1 MIALLSSGRR
11 DSAIP
16 ARQVQDPG
24 KHMPPVELNR
34 ANLGRFSAPVRVP
47 GFDPAQVT
55 AGIVHLGLGGFHR
68 AHMARYTHD
77 LMECRTDALRW
88 GIIGTGLMPADRRMQ
103 DSLRPQDNLYTLVER
118 GAGDETVTVIGSLA
132 DVVFAG
138 ESRAVLLAA
147 TEGPAVRIVSL
158 TVTEHGYCLNRSTK
172 VLDPEHP
179 LIRKDLAQ
187 PEQPASAIGIV
198 VEAYRRRMVAGA
210 APFTALSCDNI
221 QHNGTVLR
229 DAVLALAQLRDPAL
243 ARWIAANGCFPSTM
257 VDRITP
263 VTADEDIA
271 WLAERYGV
279 IDRWPVFSEAFTQ
292 WVIEDDF
299 PAGRPAWEEVG
310 AQFVSDVAPYEF
322 MKLRLL
328 NASHLAVSGMG
339 RLAGYVTIAESM
351 ADPLIARFMTALMD
365 RETGPT
371 LPDVPGIDLAQ
382 YKATLVERF
391 ANPAIK
397 DTVERVNTDAPL
409 NILVDPIRDRLA
421 RGGSVDLLALAL
433 AAWLRRVRGEDEQGA
448 AIDVRHPLAVELRAK
463 AIEGGPDPR
472 PLLGIM
478 QLFWETGADPRLQ
491 EAAGRWLASLYGKG
505 ARATLAEA
513 ATALRF

>member
-1 MIALLSSGRR
+1 
-11 DSAIP
+11 
-16 ARQVQDPG
+16 
-24 KHMPPVELNR
+24 MPPVPLR
-34 ANLGRFSAPVRVP
+34 RINLHRLRPPVSVP
-47 GFDPAQVT
+47 GFDPAQVR

-68 AHMARYTHD
+68 AHMARYTHN
-77 LMECRTDALRW
+77 LMQRRADALGW
-88 GIIGTGLMPADRRMQ
+88 GIIGAGLMPADRRMQ
-103 DSLRPQDNLYTLVER
+103 DSLAPQDNLYTLVER
-118 GAGDETVTVIGSLA
+118 GATDETVTVIGSLA

-138 ESRAVLLAA
+138 ESSAALLAA
-147 TEGPAVRIVSL
+147 TERPGIRIVSL

-172 VLDPEHP
+172 VLDPAHP
-179 LIRKDLAQ
+179 LIRRDLAK

-229 DAVLALAQLRDPAL
+229 DAVLALAGLRDPAL
-243 ARWIAANGCFPSTM
+243 AAWIAANGRFPSTM

-263 VTADEDIA
+263 VTAAEDVA
-271 WLAERYGV
+271 LLADHYGIV
-279 IDRWPVFSEAFTQ
+279 DRWPVFAETFTQ

-310 AQFVSDVAPYEF
+310 AQFVADVAPYEF

-351 ADPLIARFMTALMD
+351 ADPLIARFMAALMD

-371 LPDVPGIDLAQ
+371 LPPVPGIDLAA

-391 ANPAIK
+391 ANPAIR

-409 NILVDPIRDRLA
+409 NILVDPIRDRLRA
-421 RGGSVDLLALAL
+421 GGTVDLLALAL
-433 AAWLRRVRGEDEQGA
+433 AAWLRRVRGQDEQGG
-448 AIDVRHPLAVELRAK
+448 AIDVRHPLADELRAK

-472 PLLGIM
+472 PLLGITA
-478 QLFWETGADPRLQ
+478 LFGDTGSDSALV
-491 EAAGRWLASLYGKG
+491 AAVGRWLALLYGKG

-513 ATALRF
+513 AGALGF